1 MNVSGTA
8 LASAQ
13 EGVFITDVIYKSNNN
28 ASIDDSKIVGF
39 YETLLNSKVVLSPD
53 PTIDGSSITYTV
65 NVYNNSDINYIYV
78 GTFFEEEFYSNDS
91 ITFSYTNLNNETVVQ
106 RHQPYSFDITFSYVS
121 GVTPSEEINKLISSL
136 NIKFEPANIKE
147 TLSGIEFNYLLK
159 NSEYAP
165 EGDVYEYYSVDANRA
180 IDNTVKI
187 IVFGKTSDYVSE
199 VSGLTAEPIDVYRT
213 GSISLYRQL
222 LNDGMYK
229 IYILSDSGNFILN
242 PNAAWMFDKL
252 YSLEKIVNLHLLDT
266 SNVINMRDMFCDC
279 AKLVSVD
286 LSNFDT
292 SNVTNM
298 IGMFARMKAI
308 TYLDLTTFNTSN
320 VTEMGQMFTNDTV
333 LKRIYV
339 SNNWDVS
346 SKVATEDGGGV
357 FTNCTNLVGNNGT
370 VLDTT
375 KLTYAMAVVD
385 TASTPGYLSNSYNFD
400 TGLNV
405 NHVIKNKSQAEI
417 DAWDISNRYADSS
430 ITSITF
436 GRTRDYYKGIYN
448 YNPAA
453 VDAHRSGVISI
464 YRIPNGSNFDVY
476 VLSDTGTF
484 PANADSSWMFDKF
497 NKLQSINNLT
507 MLDTSNVTNM
517 RDFFCDLQ
525 AITTVDLSGFNTSN
539 VTSMEGMFARM
550 YNIETLDLSS
560 FNTSAVTT
568 FSNMFS
574 LSISPTETHA
584 DYMTAIPKLKT
595 VYVSNNWTV
604 ANATQTHT
612 VFANTVNLV
621 GGNGTLFNSANVKVP
636 YAVADTPSTPGY
648 FTLKSS

>member
-1 MNVSGTA
+1 
-8 LASAQ
+8 
-13 EGVFITDVIYKSNNN
+13 
-28 ASIDDSKIVGF
+28 
-39 YETLLNSKVVLSPD
+39 
-53 PTIDGSSITYTV
+53 
-65 NVYNNSDINYIYV
+65 
-78 GTFFEEEFYSNDS
+78 
-91 ITFSYTNLNNETVVQ
+91 
-106 RHQPYSFDITFSYVS
+106 
-121 GVTPSEEINKLISSL
+121 
-136 NIKFEPANIKE
+136 
-147 TLSGIEFNYLLK
+147 
-159 NSEYAP
+159 
-165 EGDVYEYYSVDANRA
+165 
-180 IDNTVKI
+180 
-187 IVFGKTSDYVSE
+187 
-199 VSGLTAEPIDVYRT
+199 
-213 GSISLYRQL
+213 
-222 LNDGMYK
+222 
-229 IYILSDSGNFILN
+229 
-242 PNAAWMFDKL
+242 
-252 YSLEKIVNLHLLDT
+252 
-266 SNVINMRDMFCDC
+266 
-279 AKLVSVD
+279 
-286 LSNFDT
+286 
-292 SNVTNM
+292 
-298 IGMFARMKAI
+298 
-308 TYLDLTTFNTSN
+308 
-320 VTEMGQMFTNDTV
+320 
-333 LKRIYV
+333 
-339 SNNWDVS
+339 
-346 SKVATEDGGGV
+346 
-357 FTNCTNLVGNNGT
+357 
-370 VLDTT
+370 
-375 KLTYAMAVVD
+375 MAVVD

-417 DAWDISNRYADSS
+417 DAWDISSRYADSS

-448 YNPAA
+448 YNPVA
-453 VDAHRSGVISI
+453 VDAHRSGVISV

-574 LSISPTETHA
+574 LSISSTETHA